1 MNPFVERH
9 HDEIAGVIS
18 CFDRVVISGTLLDI
32 GHAQAMSGYLTY
44 LGDRSHLQVHVPGLG
59 HPLSV
64 ARQNVLPLLHGTR
77 ANEDALWLSWPVE
90 AAVLLPP
97 E

>member
-18 CFDRVVISGTLLDI
+18 CFDRVVISGTLPDI

-44 LGDRSHLQVHVPGLG
+44 RDIRLFDFPQCSEIP
-59 HPLSV
+59 SCS
-64 ARQNVLPLLHGTR
+64 T
-77 ANEDALWLSWPVE
+77 
-90 AAVLLPP
+90 
-97 E
+97 